1 MLDIGCQCWVLDC
14 GLGRSFS
21 NARTAGSRKSTAAIV
36 PRMSALR
43 LTGPG
48 RRTPMLTM
56 AKAKPTSKTTH
67 WRSCALSFVF
77 RETAKT
83 TSCATRLTTRGLV
96 PRKWT
101 PARSGDKEFC
111 FPAKKRSPACAQSRH
126 EAEVHH
132 CVLPTRRQVSIC
144 ERVLICEREQEASTA
159 TCPRRGYARQAP
171 SRDNGLCARQTL
183 WRHLQACLR
192 QPIRRRRRRPP
203 APCQSPSRQS

>member
-21 NARTAGSRKSTAAIV
+21 KASTAGYRNRMAATV
-36 PRMSALR
+36 PTMSALR
-43 LTGPG
+43 MTGLG
-48 RRTPMLTM
+48 GLRPMLTM
-56 AKAKPTSKTTH
+56 TATSPTIRIMH
-67 WRSCALSFVF
+67 WRNWDLSPVF
-77 RETAKT
+77 REAARTK
-83 TSCATRLTTRGLV
+83 SCANRLTTRGLV

-101 PARSGDKEFC
+101 TARSGDKEFC
-111 FPAKKRSPACAQSRH
+111 FPAKKRSAACAQSRH

-132 CVLPTRRQVSIC
+132 CVLPTRCQVSVCERVSIC
-144 ERVLICEREQEASTA
+144 WSEQEASTA